1 MIGGG
6 RGGERVRVG
15 LALRTFQ
22 KPKQRLTG
30 AWQGDTLRICAPSL
44 QAVLM
49 RPHVVGTL
57 WLLPD
62 AL

>member
-1 MIGGG
+1 M
-6 RGGERVRVG
+6 RVG

-22 KPKQRLTG
+22 KHKQPLTG
-30 AWQGDTLRICAPSL
+30 AWQGDTHRICAPSL
-44 QAVLM
+44 QAALTH
-49 RPHVVGTL
+49 PHVADTL

>member
-1 MIGGG
+1 MGWVSSQNIP
-6 RGGERVRVG
+6 ESQ
-15 LALRTFQ
+15 L
-22 KPKQRLTG
+22 LTG
-30 AWQGDTLRICAPSL
+30 AWQGKTHRICAPSL
-44 QAVLM
+44 QAALM